1 MSSKLDKM
9 FITAQLGHL
18 EQDSSFWARKKW
30 TMFSLRMSS
39 KLDKTFRTDQLGHL
53 EHHSSFWARKKGIFF
68 PLQMRSKLD
77 KTFRTAKLGHLEH
90 HSSFWAKKKMK
101 LFFAPNEL
109 KTWLNVQN
117 GSVRPFGAL
126 QLILSEKKIWN
137 IVSLRMR
144 SKLNKTFRTAKLGHL
159 EHHSSF

>member
-18 EQDSSFWARKKW
+18 EQY
-30 TMFSLRMSS
+30 
-39 KLDKTFRTDQLGHL
+39 
-53 EHHSSFWARKKGIFF
+53 SSFWARKKGIF
-68 PLQMRSKLD
+68 PLQMSSKHD

-90 HSSFWAKKKMK
+90 HSSFWARKKMK

-117 GSVRPFGAL
+117 GSVRPFGTG
-126 QLILSEKKIWN
+126 QLILSEKKMNNVFAQNELKTWQNVQNGSVRPFWASQLILGEKK
-137 IVSLRMR
+137 VFFR
-144 SKLNKTFRTAKLGHL
+144 SEWAQNLTKCSERL
-159 EHHSSF
+159 S